1 MKKIMMK
8 SALVLTVMAVVIGS
22 TVLLAV
28 ANTASPVAIVLKS
41 IGDSQA
47 KQAKGW
53 SKIAKG
59 SQLYSGD
66 EVQTK
71 KDGYAAVMF
80 VDDKSIVKVKP
91 NSVLKIQGTR
101 EGKSISKQLVMD
113 VGEMFVKVSKQKGSF
128 QVATPTSVAS
138 VKGTEFW
145 ILEGTGGTTIIGLE
159 GIVELVNK
167 TSGQTANVNAGQ
179 TGNSGTDGNVT
190 VEDTKEGDIPDEGAL
205 QETIRIRFRDADGT
219 ERWIEFKY

>member
-1 MKKIMMK
+1 MKKMMIK
-8 SALVLTVMAVVIGS
+8 SVLVMTVMAVVIGS

-47 KQAKGW
+47 KQTKGW
-53 SKIAKG
+53 NKITRG
-59 SQLYSGD
+59 SQLFSGD
-66 EVQTK
+66 QLQTK
-71 KDGYAAVMF
+71 KGGYAAVMF

-113 VGEMFVKVSKQKGSF
+113 VGELFVKVSRQRGSF

-145 ILEGTGGTTIIGLE
+145 VLEGTGGTTIVGLE

-167 TSGQTANVNAGQ
+167 ASGNTVSVNAGQ
-179 TGNSGTDGNVT
+179 TGSSDKDGNVN
-190 VEDTKEGDIPDEGAL
+190 VEETKEGDVPDQGAL
-205 QETIRIRFRDADGT
+205 EDTIKIRFKDADGT
-219 ERWIEFKY
+219 ERYIEFKY

>member
-1 MKKIMMK
+1 MKKVLLT
-8 SALVLTVMAVVIGS
+8 SAVILTAMAVVIGS
-22 TVLLAV
+22 TALFAV

-41 IGDSQA
+41 LGDSQV
-47 KQAKGW
+47 KQSKGW

-80 VDDKSIVKVKP
+80 VDDKSVVKVKP
-91 NSVLKIQGTR
+91 NSVLKIQGTKQ
-101 EGKSISKQLVMD
+101 GKSISKQLVMD
-113 VGEMFVKVSKQKGSF
+113 VGELFVKVSKQKGSF

-145 ILEGTGGTTIIGLE
+145 VLEGNQGTTVVGLE
-159 GIVELVNK
+159 GIVELANK
-167 TSGQTANVNAGQ
+167 TSGQTVSVGQGQ
-179 TGNSGTDGNVT
+179 TGTSGKDGSTNVA
-190 VEDTKEGDIPDEGAL
+190 ETKEGDVPDAGQLEEA
-205 QETIRIRFRDADGT
+205 IKVRFKDADGN
-219 ERWIEFKY
+219 ERYIEIKY